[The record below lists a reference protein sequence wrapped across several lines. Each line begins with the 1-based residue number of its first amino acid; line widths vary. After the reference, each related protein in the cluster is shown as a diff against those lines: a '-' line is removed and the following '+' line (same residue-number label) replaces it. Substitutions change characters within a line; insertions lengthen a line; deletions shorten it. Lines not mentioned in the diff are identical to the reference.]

1 MKSILK
7 AGSNQDASW
16 RIGSRPNGSSNTAW
30 FCVRGRARKGIRGLR
45 VSLGWQSLQALRS

>member
-7 AGSNQDASW
+7 AGSNQDVNW
-16 RIGSRPNGSSNTAW
+16 RIGSRRNGNSNTAW